1 MSQQYE
7 VYDYSNKYKVNYQYV
22 KPGTQSTRSLSTESY
37 FPDLFR
43 DIYEVDKELRE
54 AEGQSEDEEKPKM
67 KWIMSSQECSVTCG
81 VGRHKSLLLLSLRKV
96 PESFIFD

>member
-43 DIYEVDKELRE
+43 DIYDVDKELR
-54 AEGQSEDEEKPKM
+54 EKPKM

-81 VGRHKSLLLLSLRKV
+81 VGMHK
-96 PESFIFD
+96 FIIITELA